1 MTMADQGEGP
11 LFIWG
16 KNTKKIAD
24 GRKGNRAGNVQD
36 LLLFYALNTKPD
48 VPTIFLKVTQI
59 VLTKITTE
67 TVTWFSVL
75 TSAYQ
80 LDFLILFH
88 HHYKAWLIHLTKH
101 NNKQI
106 IK

>member
-1 MTMADQGEGP
+1 MLGLGEGQ

-16 KNTKKIAD
+16 KNTKQIAD
-24 GRKGNRAGNVQD
+24 GRKGNRASNVQD

-67 TVTWFSVL
+67 TVTCFSEL

-80 LDFLILFH
+80 LDFLFLFH
-88 HHYKAWLIHLTKH
+88 HHYRAWLIHLTKH
-101 NNKQI
+101 NNKQT

>member
-1 MTMADQGEGP
+1 MLGLGEGQ

-16 KNTKKIAD
+16 KNTKQIAD
-24 GRKGNRAGNVQD
+24 GRKGNRASNVQD

-67 TVTWFSVL
+67 TATCFSVL

-80 LDFLILFH
+80 LDFLFLFH
-88 HHYKAWLIHLTKH
+88 HHYRAWLIHLTKY
-101 NNKQI
+101 NNKQT